1 MTMSVGA
8 CVGGDPANFGEGF
21 EKAAAASAGMAPPPS
36 QRPFIPPL
44 RGRDQRGAVLPAGG
58 GHGQERERERRPP
71 GSPAGPSDG
80 EPPHSPLMDATFGP
94 QVEIAFFR
102 RRVGAAV
109 PSAGDAK
116 DTAEV

>member
-58 GHGQERERERRPP
+58 SVGRNESGVGADWQ
-71 GSPAGPSDG
+71 SPAGPSDG